1 MGEMVG
7 EFIELAL
14 GNFTVTFLVIGLLV
28 ALIVIA
34 VRRPGRAGVAATL
47 LSWFLFFAIGVTYVF
62 NAVMHIAFGG
72 FTASLIGWADSPFQ
86 TEVGYASLG
95 FGVVGFIAFPK
106 RMPLS
111 LKFAAIVGPACFL
124 WGAASAH
131 IVDIVETGNFSPDNA
146 GPILYTDLLV
156 PVLGFALWWFAAA
169 TARGQAQAA
178 REESVREADSE
189 LGTSPASV

>member
-1 MGEMVG
+1 MV
-7 EFIELAL
+7 EALLAYFL
-14 GNFTVTFLVIGLLV
+14 LFSIGFSFLYNF
-28 ALIVIA
+28 
-34 VRRPGRAGVAATL
+34 
-47 LSWFLFFAIGVTYVF
+47 
-62 NAVMHIAFGG
+62 VMHTFFGAMAAR
-72 FTASLIGWADSPFQ
+72 FIGWEDSPFQ
-86 TEVGYASLG
+86 AEVGYASLG

-131 IVDIVETGNFSPDNA
+131 IVDIVETGNLSPDNA

-169 TARGQAQAA
+169 TARGRAKAA